1 MSRRLFTPTFIVLL
15 LVYAAVAI
23 LALTSAEWYKS
34 AMTPSGPVRV
44 GVLDYYPPF
53 SFRDGSARRGF
64 DVDIA
69 GAICL
74 RMNRPCEF
82 VPLSFVDLIP
92 ALQDGRIDAIVAGL
106 NDTARRNRSAA
117 FSTPYYRSRS
127 FFISK
132 HPWVTDLVPAKT
144 AGLRIGVMKSSL
156 QKTGLDAVY
165 KPFGANIIEFGSY
178 ADMILALDNDEID
191 VLYTDGLAGY
201 QLLRSDLGQAFY
213 IADYAYEQ
221 QEHVTEAR
229 IAVRRGETALLQ
241 QINTALTHL
250 QLTEEYHDI
259 AMRYFPYFTF

>member
-1 MSRRLFTPTFIVLL
+1 MSRRLFTPTFIALL

-92 ALQDGRIDAIVAGL
+92 ALQDGAS
-106 NDTARRNRSAA
+106 TRSLRASTTPPAA
-117 FSTPYYRSRS
+117 TGAPPSPRPTTVRAASSSQSTP
-127 FFISK
+127 
-132 HPWVTDLVPAKT
+132 
-144 AGLRIGVMKSSL
+144 G
-156 QKTGLDAVY
+156 
-165 KPFGANIIEFGSY
+165 
-178 ADMILALDNDEID
+178 
-191 VLYTDGLAGY
+191 
-201 QLLRSDLGQAFY
+201 
-213 IADYAYEQ
+213 
-221 QEHVTEAR
+221 
-229 IAVRRGETALLQ
+229 
-241 QINTALTHL
+241 
-250 QLTEEYHDI
+250 
-259 AMRYFPYFTF
+259 

>member
-1 MSRRLFTPTFIVLL
+1 M
-15 LVYAAVAI
+15 
-23 LALTSAEWYKS
+23 
-34 AMTPSGPVRV
+34 
-44 GVLDYYPPF
+44 
-53 SFRDGSARRGF
+53 
-64 DVDIA
+64 
-69 GAICL
+69 
-74 RMNRPCEF
+74 
-82 VPLSFVDLIP
+82 
-92 ALQDGRIDAIVAGL
+92 
-106 NDTARRNRSAA
+106 
-117 FSTPYYRSRS
+117 
-127 FFISK
+127 
-132 HPWVTDLVPAKT
+132 TDLVPAKT

>member
-1 MSRRLFTPTFIVLL
+1 MSRRLFTPTFIALL

-82 VPLSFVDLIP
+82 VPLSFVDLMP

-117 FSTPYYRSRS
+117 FSTPYYR
-127 FFISK
+127 F
-132 HPWVTDLVPAKT
+132 A
-144 AGLRIGVMKSSL
+144 
-156 QKTGLDAVY
+156 
-165 KPFGANIIEFGSY
+165 
-178 ADMILALDNDEID
+178 
-191 VLYTDGLAGY
+191 
-201 QLLRSDLGQAFY
+201 QLLHLEASLGDGPRPRQDRGAS
-213 IADYAYEQ
+213 
-221 QEHVTEAR
+221 H
-229 IAVRRGETALLQ
+229 RRD
-241 QINTALTHL
+241 
-250 QLTEEYHDI
+250 EELPAEDG
-259 AMRYFPYFTF
+259 P